1 MPDVADLL
9 ELICR
14 ESGLSDSSADQAIA
28 LGALNR
34 SYRRVNAEVK
44 RRIPSSANVTAALDI
59 DLSVSVPTLASLDS
73 VFRVDGDRLL
83 EMERTTPEVLLSMR
97 DADGDGTPSYYAVL
111 SGTLL
116 LNAIETTGTVSTI
129 QLRFTAKPTALTA
142 ASAEADIVGVS
153 PLYHEDLLGTM
164 SVCYVLEGTEGEEE
178 RASYYRQL
186 LAETMRLFK
195 KDANREGGAA
205 NQRLDDIHGRWST
218 PSPRSA
224 R

>member
-44 RRIPSSANVTAALDI
+44 RRIPSTATVTAALDI
-59 DLSVSVPTLASLDS
+59 TLSSSVPTLASLDS
-73 VFRVDGDRLL
+73 VFRVEGDRLVEL
-83 EMERTTPEVLLSMR
+83 ERTSPERLLQLRTST
-97 DADGDGTPSYYAVL
+97 GDGTPSHYAVL
-111 SGTLL
+111 SGTLML
-116 LNAIETTGTVSTI
+116 DAIETTGSVSDI
-129 QLRFTAKPTALTA
+129 QLRFTAKPAALTA
-142 ASAEADIVGVS
+142 VSLEAAIVGVS

-186 LAETMRLFK
+186 LLETMRLFK
-195 KDANREGGAA
+195 KDANREGGVAG
-205 NQRLDDIHGRWST
+205 QRLDDIYGRWST
-218 PSPRSA
+218 KSPGSA